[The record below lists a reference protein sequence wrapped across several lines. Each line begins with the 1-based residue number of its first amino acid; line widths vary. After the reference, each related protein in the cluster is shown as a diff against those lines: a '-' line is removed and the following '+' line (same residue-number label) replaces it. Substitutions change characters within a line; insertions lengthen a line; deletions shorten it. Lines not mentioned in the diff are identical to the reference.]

1 MKKLVIV
8 AVAVFV
14 VAILLTTY
22 CDTLADVD
30 TFSVDDYASKIEH
43 FPGNGVYGKVETP
56 QEAIRV
62 AHTVWN
68 ATYEDVCFYAP
79 YHVFYDDANCVWLV
93 RGSRHL
99 IFPAG
104 PYVLISKENGEILA
118 VWNEKF

>member
-1 MKKLVIV
+1 MKKLAIFTVV
-8 AVAVFV
+8 VFL
-14 VAILLTTY
+14 VAILAATY
-22 CDTLADVD
+22 CGTSPDID

-43 FPGNGVYGKVETP
+43 FPGNGAYGKVETP

-68 ATYEDVCFYAP
+68 STYEDVCFYAP
-79 YHVFYDDANCVWLV
+79 YHVFYDDTNCVWLV
-93 RGSRHL
+93 SGSRYL
-99 IFPAG
+99 VFPVG